1 MPLDYSALNQ
11 RLTDALASG
20 NPVDELRNIAEDIKI
35 PRGDIFDHNIAMLA
49 LGELD
54 KNPPN
59 VQGAARWL
67 RNRFNPRPP
76 VLPAPALPP
85 APAAGEPSTGG
96 RRRRRPTRR
105 HRKTRKHSR
114 KHK

>member
-1 MPLDYSALNQ
+1 MPLDYAALDH
-11 RLTDALASG
+11 RLTQALASAS
-20 NPVDELRNIAEDIKI
+20 PVEELRNIAEEIKH

-49 LGELD
+49 LGELNT
-54 KNPPN
+54 NPPN
-59 VQGAARWL
+59 VQGAASWL
-67 RNRFNPRPP
+67 RGRFNP
-76 VLPAPALPP
+76 AP
-85 APAAGEPSTGG
+85 PAAGEPPAPAPGTGG